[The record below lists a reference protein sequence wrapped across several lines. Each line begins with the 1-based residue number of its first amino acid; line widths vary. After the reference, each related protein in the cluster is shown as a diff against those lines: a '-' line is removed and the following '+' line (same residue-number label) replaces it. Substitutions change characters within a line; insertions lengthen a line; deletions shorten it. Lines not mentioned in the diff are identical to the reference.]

1 MKLGYRLYY
10 FSLSST
16 HISLI
21 QKESYQQIPEEIKD
35 NGEHKK
41 RHKLTLESLEFID

>member
-21 QKESYQQIPEEIKD
+21 QKESYRQIPEEVKD

-41 RHKLTLESLEFID
+41 RHNINT